1 MFEKRFKRPSVANGD
16 GLILY
21 CNQYSYYCHKVLQ
34 ALHEKGI
41 RFTKYEIDVTND
53 EHFSEWFLEL
63 NPRAELPVLQNGLLI
78 VPGSIRILDYLE
90 ENYPKNKPLRM
101 PPGTDKLLL
110 GFRQTIES
118 LPIGVI
124 TIGSFLHP
132 QHVGSPKF
140 PFVLP
145 VRQTILARDET
156 LAQRLRTY
164 ATEYPA
170 FAEVLLKKADFHER
184 KRSIIASEEYFC
196 KLLVALDEFLT
207 SVEQY
212 LATID
217 NLEACWLLGSDTFTM
232 VDIGLGTLLHRL
244 YVLGLEDRF
253 WGTDKGRPNVGRY
266 FTKVCARESFQ
277 SVLPSKVSILRTVWI
292 NTPPVYKA
300 GLAAVSSVLISST
313 LLKR

>member
-1 MFEKRFKRPSVANGD
+1 MSEKRFKRPSIANGD

-41 RFTKYEIDVTND
+41 RFIKYEIDVTND

-78 VPGSIRILDYLE
+78 VPGSNRILDYLE
-90 ENYPKNKPLRM
+90 ENYPKNNSLRM
-101 PPGTDKLLL
+101 PFETDKLVA

-124 TIGSFLHP
+124 TIGSFLHS
-132 QHVGSPKF
+132 QHTSSPKF

-145 VRQTILARDET
+145 
-156 LAQRLRTY
+156 
-164 ATEYPA
+164 
-170 FAEVLLKKADFHER
+170 VLLKKADFHER

-196 KLLVALDEFLT
+196 KLLTALDDFLT

-212 LATID
+212 LVTID
-217 NLEACWLLGSDTFTM
+217 IDRCWLVGTDTFTM
-232 VDIGLGTLLHRL
+232 VDISLGTLLHRL
-244 YVLGLEDRF
+244 YVLGLEGRF
-253 WGTDKGRPNVGRY
+253 WGEGKRPHLGRY
-266 FTKVCARESFQ
+266 FAKVCQRESFQ

-292 NTPPVYKA
+292 NTPPMYKA

>member
-21 CNQYSYYCHKVLQ
+21 CNQYSYYCLKVLQ

-41 RFTKYEIDVTND
+41 RFTKYDIDVTND

-78 VPGSIRILDYLE
+78 VPGSTRILDYLE

-101 PPGTDKLLL
+101 PIGTDKLIV

-145 VRQTILARDET
+145 VRQTILAREET
-156 LAQRLRTY
+156 LAQRLRAY

-170 FAEVLLKKADFHER
+170 FAEVLLKKADFHDR

-196 KLLVALDEFLT
+196 KLLVALDDFLT

-212 LATID
+212 LTTID
-217 NLEACWLLGSDTFTM
+217 IERCWLTGTDTFTL

-253 WGTDKGRPNVGRY
+253 WGEGKRPHIGRF
-266 FTKVCARESFQ
+266 FTKVCQRESFQ

>member
-1 MFEKRFKRPSVANGD
+1 MSEKRFKRPSVANGD

-21 CNQYSYYCHKVLQ
+21 CNQYSYYCLKVLQ
-34 ALHEKGI
+34 ALNEKGI

-63 NPRAELPVLQNGLLI
+63 NPRAELPVLQNGSLV
-78 VPGSIRILDYLE
+78 VPGSCRILEYLE
-90 ENYPKNKPLRM
+90 ENFPKNKSLRM
-101 PPGTDKLLL
+101 PPEANKLVFA
-110 GFRQTIES
+110 FRQTIES

-124 TIGSFLHP
+124 TIGSFLHS

-145 VRQTILARDET
+145 VRQSILAREET
-156 LAQRLRTY
+156 LAERLRTY
-164 ATEYPA
+164 ASDYPA

-184 KRSIIASEEYFC
+184 KRTIIASEEYFC
-196 KLLVALDEFLT
+196 KLLTALDEFLT
-207 SVEQY
+207 GVEQY
-212 LATID
+212 LGTID
-217 NLEACWLLGSDTFTM
+217 LQHGWLCGTDSFTI

-244 YVLGLEDRF
+244 YVLGLEERF
-253 WGTDKGRPNVGRY
+253 WGDQKRPLVGRY
-266 FTKVCARESFQ
+266 FTKICQRESFQ
-277 SVLPSKVSILRTVWI
+277 NVLPSKVSILRTVWI

-300 GLAAVSSVLISST
+300 GLAAVSSVLLSST

>member
-1 MFEKRFKRPSVANGD
+1 MSEKRFKRPSVANGD

-78 VPGSIRILDYLE
+78 VPGSNRILDYLE
-90 ENYPKNKPLRM
+90 ENYPKNKSLRM
-101 PPGTDKLLL
+101 PNDTDKLVV
-110 GFRQTIES
+110 GFRQTIER

-124 TIGSFLHP
+124 TIGSFLHS
-132 QHVGSPKF
+132 QHTASPKF

-156 LAQRLRTY
+156 LAHRLRAY
-164 ATEYPA
+164 ATAYPA
-170 FAEVLLKKADFHER
+170 FAEVLLKKADFHDR
-184 KRSIIASEEYFC
+184 KRGIIASEEYFC
-196 KLLVALDEFLT
+196 KLLTALDEFLT

-217 NLEACWLLGSDTFTM
+217 VDRCWLAGTEDTFTM
-232 VDIGLGTLLHRL
+232 VDISLGTLLHRL

-253 WGTDKGRPNVGRY
+253 WGEGKRPQVARY
-266 FTKVCARESFQ
+266 FAKSCQRESFQ
-277 SVLPSKVSILRTVWI
+277 CVLPSKVSILRTVWI

>member
-1 MFEKRFKRPSVANGD
+1 MRVTVIGHASPSLD
-16 GLILY
+16 GGGSFPFSTVLMT
-21 CNQYSYYCHKVLQ
+21 VLQ